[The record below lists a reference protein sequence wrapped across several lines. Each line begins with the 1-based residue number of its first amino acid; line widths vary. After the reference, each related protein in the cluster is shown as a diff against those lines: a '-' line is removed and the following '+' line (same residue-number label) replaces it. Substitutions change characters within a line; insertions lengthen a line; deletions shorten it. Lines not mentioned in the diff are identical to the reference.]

1 MNDTLDTL
9 EEGDTAPR
17 TRSWPWIVFPALFA
31 LALLAAALGPDA
43 LLNRSPAGEPV
54 LSVDLNSP
62 DPLGAEPLP
71 DLDLTDAT
79 LDEEALIDVSREE
92 AMEINAAV
100 PLSDV
105 PVIAASPFASGLQDS
120 DRDRARTCLAIA
132 AIYEAGSDPG
142 DQMPVMQVVLN
153 RVRHPAFPNGVCDV
167 VFQGAERST
176 GCQFSFTCDGSMAR
190 TQPPQSTLAKAKGL
204 AEYMLVE
211 GVDDRVGHATHY
223 HTDWVVP
230 YWSAKLNKVAKVGTH
245 IFLSWPGGWGQK
257 RAFNAA
263 PSASEG
269 MVPQLANYSL
279 AHSGE
284 EGRIELDADEWADL
298 NALDPDFLTGDLAG
312 TTSGGGAS
320 ASAPAPQEFVIPTK
334 MLAFS
339 NGMTPGRWSLDAA
352 GICGDLP
359 ACRVVGWS
367 DSARSP
373 GQVTPGA
380 LAGSPPDLVFVQ
392 DLRNRVQT
400 AYWDCGKWTRAG
412 TSKCLGSASDTVAL
426 VKGSK
431 L

>member
-1 MNDTLDTL
+1 MTDDLNIIEDDGAASKT
-9 EEGDTAPR
+9 R
-17 TRSWPWIVFPALFA
+17 TWPWIVFPTLLA
-31 LALLAAALGPDA
+31 LALLAAALGPD
-43 LLNRSPAGEPV
+43 LVLMRPPAGEPV
-54 LSVDLNSP
+54 LSVDLSKS
-62 DPLGAEPLP
+62 DPLPTNPLP
-71 DLDLTDAT
+71 DLDLVEAT

-92 AMEINAAV
+92 AKTINAAV

-105 PVIAASPFASGLQDS
+105 PVVAASPFASGLEDA

-153 RVRHPAFPNGVCDV
+153 RVRHPAFPNSVCDV
-167 VFQGAERST
+167 VFQGSERST
-176 GCQFSFTCDGSMAR
+176 GCQFSFTCDGSMTR
-190 TQPPQSTLAKAKGL
+190 TRPPESTLAKAKGL

-230 YWSAKLNKVAKVGTH
+230 YWSAKLNKVTKVGTH

-263 PSASEG
+263 PSAAEG
-269 MVPQLANYSL
+269 MVAQLANYSL

-284 EGRIELDADEWADL
+284 EGRIELDAEEWADL
-298 NALDPDFLTGDLAG
+298 NALDPDFLTGELAG
-312 TTSGGGAS
+312 APSGGGS
-320 ASAPAPQEFVIPTK
+320 AAAAPARKEFVIPTK
-334 MLAFS
+334 TLTFS
-339 NGMTPGRWSLDAA
+339 AGMTPGRWSLDAA
-352 GICGDLP
+352 GACGDLP

-367 DSARSP
+367 DPARSP

-380 LAGSPPDLVFVQ
+380 LAGAPPDLVFVQ

-426 VKGSK
+426 VNGSK